1 MLQRLIIV
9 AKYGKDTNHLI
20 IGKSSQNAFKHAM
33 GIDNK
38 NLCLK
43 IICMYNIYEYTL
55 NTYQCFPETLEDS
68 YDDRKQDSEYLL
80 KEVFFSNIGLI
91 DLS

>member
-33 GIDNK
+33 GIDSK
-38 NLCLK
+38 NICSK
-43 IICMYNIYEYTL
+43 RICMYHIYEYIEYT
-55 NTYQCFPETLEDS
+55 CVFCVI
-68 YDDRKQDSEYLL
+68 DRKQDSENLL
-80 KEVFFSNIGLI
+80 KTVFSQI
-91 DLS
+91 

>member
-33 GIDNK
+33 GIDSI

-43 IICMYNIYEYTL
+43 RIRMCNICEYIYIYM
-55 NTYQCFPETLEDS
+55 PETLLNS
-68 YDDRKQDSEYLL
+68 YDDSKQDSENLH
-80 KEVFFSNIGLI
+80 KTVFSQT
-91 DLS
+91 